1 MSSPEGHTYSATL
14 GSDQITFETGRL
26 AQQASG
32 SVVVRMGDSMLLVTA
47 TASKSAREGL
57 DFFPLT
63 VDYEEKLYAAGRIPG
78 SFFRREGRPSE
89 EATLICRLVDR
100 PLRPLFDKSIRNEVQ
115 VVITALSSDGDYHLD
130 ILAVNGASAAMTI
143 SDIPWGGP
151 VGAVRVGLIDDQL
164 VLNPNVEQMIQSPLD
179 LRVAG
184 TKEAII
190 MVEAGADEI
199 PEATLIEALQIAH
212 QEIQEIIELQLQM
225 KADVGKEKRD
235 LTVAGSLA
243 EVEAVVAPWL
253 EGKILPIL
261 EADGTKAEKG
271 AMRDT
276 LQEELLAAFAEDET
290 FEPGDIKKVFDDVY
304 RTVTRNRILDHGL
317 RPDNR
322 RSDEVRPIW
331 CEVGLLPRA
340 HGSGVFTR
348 GETQV
353 LSIAT
358 LGMPDEEQRLD
369 TLGPADS
376 KRYMHHYNMPPY
388 SVGETGRIGGT
399 KRREVGHGALAERAM
414 LPVIPPEDDFP
425 YTLRVVSEA
434 ISSNGS
440 TSMGSVC
447 GSTLSLMDA
456 GVPIKSMVSG
466 IAMGLIT
473 DPETDRFVVLSDIQG
488 VEDFLGDMDFKV
500 AGTREGVTALQM
512 DMKIKGLPW
521 DVLKQALTQA
531 QAGRFHILEKMEETL
546 DAPRAEISQY
556 APRIITMSIDPE
568 KIGKV
573 IGPGGKV
580 VRAIQEETGVRISID
595 DDGTVYIATN
605 DAAAADAAR
614 DHIQL
619 LVAEAQIGEIY
630 TGKVVRATDFGLFV
644 EILPGTDGL
653 VHISQLADYRVNTV
667 TDVADVGDE
676 IMVMVTDISSEGKIR
691 LSRQAVL
698 EGWTPE
704 EARERD
710 RVPSGGRRGGG
721 GGNRRGGG
729 GNRRGGNNRRDRG
742 SRN

>member
-1 MSSPEGHTYSATL
+1 
-14 GSDQITFETGRL
+14 
-26 AQQASG
+26 
-32 SVVVRMGDSMLLVTA
+32 
-47 TASKSAREGL
+47 
-57 DFFPLT
+57 
-63 VDYEEKLYAAGRIPG
+63 
-78 SFFRREGRPSE
+78 
-89 EATLICRLVDR
+89 
-100 PLRPLFDKSIRNEVQ
+100 
-115 VVITALSSDGDYHLD
+115 VITALSSDGEHHLD
-130 ILAVNGASAAMTI
+130 ILAVNGASAALMI

-164 VLNPNVEQMIQSPLD
+164 VLNPDVEQMTHSTLD

-184 TKEAII
+184 AKEAIL
-190 MVEAGADEI
+190 MVEAGADEVS
-199 PEATLIEALQIAH
+199 EATLIEALQMAH
-212 QEIQEIIELQLQM
+212 EEIQEITELQLQM
-225 KADVGKEKRD
+225 QADVGKEKRD
-235 LTVAGSLA
+235 LSIADTLS
-243 EVEAVVAPWL
+243 EVEAQIAPWL

-261 EADGTKAEKG
+261 EADGKKAEKS
-271 AMRDT
+271 ALRDV

-290 FEPGDIKKVFDDVY
+290 LDPTDIKLAFDELY
-304 RTVTRNRILDHGL
+304 RAVTRNRILDQGL

-322 RSDEVRPIW
+322 RPEEIRLIW

-340 HGSGVFTR
+340 HGSGMFTR

-369 TLGPADS
+369 TLGPAAT

-388 SVGETGRIGGT
+388 SVGETGRMGGAR
-399 KRREVGHGALAERAM
+399 RREVGHGALAERAL
-414 LPVIPPEDDFP
+414 LPVIPSEDDFP

-466 IAMGLIT
+466 IAMGLVT
-473 DPETDRFVVLSDIQG
+473 DLETDRFVVLSDIQG

-500 AGTREGVTALQM
+500 AGTREGITALQM
-512 DMKIKGLPW
+512 DIKIKGLPR
-521 DVLKQALTQA
+521 DVLNQALAQA
-531 QAGRFHILEKMEETL
+531 QAGRFHILDKMEETL
-546 DAPRAEISQY
+546 NTPREDISQY
-556 APRIITMSIDPE
+556 APRIITMHIDPE
-568 KIGKV
+568 KIGKI
-573 IGPGGKV
+573 IGPGGKM

-605 DAAAADAAR
+605 EAAAAEAAKDQIR
-614 DHIQL
+614 L

-644 EILPGTDGL
+644 EILPGTDGM
-653 VHISQLADYRVNTV
+653 VHISQLADYRVNQV

-698 EGWTPE
+698 EGWTAE

-721 GGNRRGGG
+721 
-729 GNRRGGNNRRDRG
+729 NRRDRDNRRDRRP
-742 SRN
+742 RN

>member
-26 AQQASG
+26 AQQAGG
-32 SVVVRMGDSMLLVTA
+32 SVVVRQGDSMLLVTA
-47 TASKSAREGL
+47 TASKSAREAL

-63 VDYEEKLYAAGRIPG
+63 VDYEERLYAAGRIPG

-89 EATLICRLVDR
+89 EATLVCRLVDR

-115 VVITALSSDGDYHLD
+115 VVITALSSDGEHHLD
-130 ILAVNGASAAMTI
+130 ILAVNGASAALMI

-164 VLNPNVEQMIQSPLD
+164 VLNPDVEQMTHSTLD

-184 TKEAII
+184 TKEAIL
-190 MVEAGADEI
+190 MVEAGADEVS
-199 PEATLIEALQIAH
+199 EATLIEALQMAH
-212 QEIQEIIELQLQM
+212 EEIQEITELQLQM
-225 KADVGKEKRD
+225 QADVGKEKRD
-235 LTVAGSLA
+235 LSIADTLS
-243 EVEAVVAPWL
+243 EVEAQIAPWL

-261 EADGTKAEKG
+261 EADGKKAEKS
-271 AMRDT
+271 ALRDV

-290 FEPGDIKKVFDDVY
+290 LDRTDIKLAFDELY
-304 RTVTRNRILDHGL
+304 RAVTRNRILDQGL

-322 RSDEVRPIW
+322 RPEEIRPIW

-340 HGSGVFTR
+340 HGSGMFTR

-369 TLGPADS
+369 TLGPAAT

-388 SVGETGRIGGT
+388 SVGETGRMGGAR
-399 KRREVGHGALAERAM
+399 RREVGHGALAERAL
-414 LPVIPPEDDFP
+414 LPVIPSEDDFP

-466 IAMGLIT
+466 IAMGLVT

-500 AGTREGVTALQM
+500 AGTREGITALQM
-512 DMKIKGLPW
+512 DIKIKGLPR
-521 DVLKQALTQA
+521 DVLNQALAQA
-531 QAGRFHILEKMEETL
+531 QAGRFHILDKMEETL
-546 DAPRAEISQY
+546 NTPREDISQY
-556 APRIITMSIDPE
+556 APRIITMHIDPE
-568 KIGKV
+568 KIGKI
-573 IGPGGKV
+573 IGPGGKM

-605 DAAAADAAR
+605 EAAAAEAAKDQIR
-614 DHIQL
+614 L

-644 EILPGTDGL
+644 EILPGTDGM
-653 VHISQLADYRVNTV
+653 VHISQLADYRVNQV

-698 EGWTPE
+698 EGWTAE

-721 GGNRRGGG
+721 
-729 GNRRGGNNRRDRG
+729 NRRDRDNRRDRRP
-742 SRN
+742 RN

>member
-26 AQQASG
+26 AQQAGG
-32 SVVVRMGDSMLLVTA
+32 SVVVRQGDSMLLVTA
-47 TASKSAREGL
+47 TASKSAREAL

-63 VDYEEKLYAAGRIPG
+63 VDYEERLYAAGRIPG

-89 EATLICRLVDR
+89 EATLVCRLVDR

-115 VVITALSSDGDYHLD
+115 VVITALSSDGEHHLD
-130 ILAVNGASAAMTI
+130 ILAVNGASAALMI

-164 VLNPNVEQMIQSPLD
+164 VLNPDVEQMTHSTLD

-184 TKEAII
+184 TKEAIL
-190 MVEAGADEI
+190 MVEAGADEVS
-199 PEATLIEALQIAH
+199 EATLIEALQMAH
-212 QEIQEIIELQLQM
+212 EEIQEITELQLQM
-225 KADVGKEKRD
+225 QADVGKEKRD
-235 LTVAGSLA
+235 LSIADTLS
-243 EVEAVVAPWL
+243 EVEAQIAPWL

-261 EADGTKAEKG
+261 EADGKKAEKS
-271 AMRDT
+271 ALRDT

-290 FEPGDIKKVFDDVY
+290 LDRTDIKLAFDELY
-304 RTVTRNRILDHGL
+304 RAVTRNRILDQGL

-322 RSDEVRPIW
+322 RPEEIRPIW

-340 HGSGVFTR
+340 HGSGMFTR

-369 TLGPADS
+369 TLGPAAT

-388 SVGETGRIGGT
+388 SVGETGRMGGAR
-399 KRREVGHGALAERAM
+399 RREVGHGALAERAL
-414 LPVIPPEDDFP
+414 LPVIPSEDDFP

-466 IAMGLIT
+466 IAMGLVT

-500 AGTREGVTALQM
+500 AGTREGITALQM
-512 DMKIKGLPW
+512 DIKIKGLPR
-521 DVLKQALTQA
+521 DVLNQALAQA
-531 QAGRFHILEKMEETL
+531 QAGRFHILDKMEETL
-546 DAPRAEISQY
+546 NTPREDISQY
-556 APRIITMSIDPE
+556 APRIITMHIDPE
-568 KIGKV
+568 KIGKI
-573 IGPGGKV
+573 IGPGGKM

-605 DAAAADAAR
+605 EAAAAEAAKDQIR
-614 DHIQL
+614 L

-644 EILPGTDGL
+644 EILPGTDGM
-653 VHISQLADYRVNTV
+653 VHISQLADYRVNQV

-698 EGWTPE
+698 EGWTAE

-721 GGNRRGGG
+721 
-729 GNRRGGNNRRDRG
+729 NRRDRDNRRDRRP
-742 SRN
+742 RN

>member
-26 AQQASG
+26 AQQAGG
-32 SVVVRMGDSMLLVTA
+32 SVVVRQGDSMLLVTA
-47 TASKSAREGL
+47 TASKSAREAL

-63 VDYEEKLYAAGRIPG
+63 VDYEERLYAAGRIPG

-89 EATLICRLVDR
+89 EATLVCRLVDR

-115 VVITALSSDGDYHLD
+115 IVITALSSDGEHHLD
-130 ILAVNGASAAMTI
+130 ILAVNGASAALMI

-164 VLNPNVEQMIQSPLD
+164 VLNPDVEQMTHSTLD

-184 TKEAII
+184 TKEAIL
-190 MVEAGADEI
+190 MVEAGADEVS
-199 PEATLIEALQIAH
+199 EATLIEALQMAH
-212 QEIQEIIELQLQM
+212 EEIQEITELQLQM
-225 KADVGKEKRD
+225 QADVGKEKRD
-235 LTVAGSLA
+235 LSIADTLS
-243 EVEAVVAPWL
+243 EVEAQIAPWL

-261 EADGTKAEKG
+261 EADGKKAEKS
-271 AMRDT
+271 ALRDV

-290 FEPGDIKKVFDDVY
+290 LDRTDIKLAFDELY
-304 RTVTRNRILDHGL
+304 RAVTRNRILDQGL

-322 RSDEVRPIW
+322 RPEEIRPIW

-340 HGSGVFTR
+340 HGSGMFTR

-353 LSIAT
+353 LSITT

-369 TLGPADS
+369 TLGPAAT

-388 SVGETGRIGGT
+388 SVGETGRMGGAR
-399 KRREVGHGALAERAM
+399 RREVGHGALAERAL
-414 LPVIPPEDDFP
+414 LPVIPSEDDFP

-466 IAMGLIT
+466 IAMGLVT

-500 AGTREGVTALQM
+500 AGTREGITALQM
-512 DMKIKGLPW
+512 DIKIKGLPR
-521 DVLKQALTQA
+521 DVLNQALAQA
-531 QAGRFHILEKMEETL
+531 QAGRFHILDKMEETL
-546 DAPRAEISQY
+546 NTPREDISQY
-556 APRIITMSIDPE
+556 APRIITMHIDPE
-568 KIGKV
+568 KIGKI
-573 IGPGGKV
+573 IGPGGKM

-605 DAAAADAAR
+605 EAAAAEAAKDQIR
-614 DHIQL
+614 L

-644 EILPGTDGL
+644 EILPGTDGM
-653 VHISQLADYRVNTV
+653 VHISQLADYRVNQV

-698 EGWTPE
+698 EGWTAE

-721 GGNRRGGG
+721 
-729 GNRRGGNNRRDRG
+729 NRRDRDNRRDRRP
-742 SRN
+742 RN

>member
-26 AQQASG
+26 AQQAGG
-32 SVVVRMGDSMLLVTA
+32 SVVVRQGDSMLLVTA
-47 TASKSAREGL
+47 TASKSAREAL

-63 VDYEEKLYAAGRIPG
+63 VDYEERLYAAGRIPG

-89 EATLICRLVDR
+89 EATLVCRLVDR

-115 VVITALSSDGDYHLD
+115 IVITALSSDGEHHLD
-130 ILAVNGASAAMTI
+130 ILAVNGASAALMI

-164 VLNPNVEQMIQSPLD
+164 VLNPDVEQMTHSTLD

-184 TKEAII
+184 TKEAIL
-190 MVEAGADEI
+190 MVEAGADEVS
-199 PEATLIEALQIAH
+199 EATLIEALQMAH
-212 QEIQEIIELQLQM
+212 EEIQEITELQLQM
-225 KADVGKEKRD
+225 QADVGKEKRD
-235 LTVAGSLA
+235 LSIADTLS
-243 EVEAVVAPWL
+243 EVEAQIAPWL

-261 EADGTKAEKG
+261 EADGKKAEKS
-271 AMRDT
+271 ALRDV

-290 FEPGDIKKVFDDVY
+290 LDPTDIKLAFDELY
-304 RTVTRNRILDHGL
+304 RAVTRNRILDQGL

-322 RSDEVRPIW
+322 RPEEIRPIW

-340 HGSGVFTR
+340 HGSGMFTR

-369 TLGPADS
+369 TLGPAAT

-388 SVGETGRIGGT
+388 SVGETGRMGGAR
-399 KRREVGHGALAERAM
+399 RREVGHGALAERAL
-414 LPVIPPEDDFP
+414 LPVIPSEDDFP

-466 IAMGLIT
+466 IAMGLVT

-500 AGTREGVTALQM
+500 AGTREGITALQM
-512 DMKIKGLPW
+512 DIKIKGLPR
-521 DVLKQALTQA
+521 DVLNQALAQA
-531 QAGRFHILEKMEETL
+531 QAGRFHILDKMEETL
-546 DAPRAEISQY
+546 NMPREDISQY
-556 APRIITMSIDPE
+556 APRIITMHIDPE
-568 KIGKV
+568 KIGKI
-573 IGPGGKV
+573 IGPGGKM

-605 DAAAADAAR
+605 EAAAAEAAKDQIR
-614 DHIQL
+614 L

-644 EILPGTDGL
+644 EILPGTDGM
-653 VHISQLADYRVNTV
+653 VHISQLADYRVNQV

-698 EGWTPE
+698 EGWTAE

-721 GGNRRGGG
+721 
-729 GNRRGGNNRRDRG
+729 NRRDRDNRRDRRP
-742 SRN
+742 RN